1 MREATIV
8 RNTLETNINL
18 KLNIDGSRDITI
30 ESGVGFFDHMLKA
43 MAFYAGFDLDIS
55 CEGDLYVDS
64 HHTLEDIGIA
74 LGSALKEALGEKKG
88 ITRFSSTITPMDE
101 SLALVAIDI
110 SNRPFL
116 VENLD
121 FRSHRIGT
129 MDTQDFKEFFRGLAY
144 SAGITLHID
153 LMRGEN
159 DHHKIEAV
167 FKGLGRALK
176 EAITI
181 EGSEVIST
189 KGVL

>member
-1 MREATIV
+1 MREATVV
-8 RNTLETNINL
+8 RKTLETKIKL
-18 KLNIDGSRDITI
+18 KLNLDGSRKITI
-30 ESGVGFFDHMLKA
+30 NSGVGFFDHMLNA
-43 MAFYAGFDLDIS
+43 MSFYAGFDLDVS
-55 CEGDLYVDS
+55 CQGDLYVDT
-64 HHTLEDIGIA
+64 HHTLEDIGIT

-88 ITRFSSTITPMDE
+88 IRRFSSTITPMDE

-121 FRSHRIGT
+121 FSSDRIGN
-129 MDTQDFKEFFRGLAY
+129 MDTQDFKEFFRGFAY

-176 EAITI
+176 EAISI
-181 EGSEVIST
+181 ESSEIIST